1 MQTEKKYEQE
11 VVLPELER
19 YKEDLKRKKEFYKP
33 INPEEIKEHDKKY
46 QKLIKEKLEEKK
58 QQRIQWYSDIGYG
71 DYDKNKFKTKFLDK
85 FLQNERERKE
95 QEELDKKV

>member
-1 MQTEKKYEQE
+1 M
-11 VVLPELER
+11 
-19 YKEDLKRKKEFYKP
+19 
-33 INPEEIKEHDKKY
+33 
-46 QKLIKEKLEEKK
+46 IKEKLEEKK

-95 QEELDKKV
+95 QEELDKKVWKYPISQNTLNNNLIYV